1 VFKGVKPAINS
12 TTNRK
17 LIVSSKNTITTTLLI
32 NKKPTKSL
40 ISIRNQLKPQKEVCE
55 ANLSLVF
62 EGM

>member
-17 LIVSSKNTITTTLLI
+17 LLVSSKKTMTTALLI
-32 NKKPTKSL
+32 NKKPTTSL
-40 ISIRNQLKPQKEVCE
+40 ISIRNQLKPQTEVCE

-62 EGM
+62 EGL